1 MGQKIHPVGLRLGIT
16 RTWDS
21 RWFEKKNYVAW
32 LHEDVAIR
40 KYFGRMT
47 RAAAISRVEI
57 ERRANQARVIINT
70 AKPGIIIG
78 KRGVGIEEIRRN
90 LEKLTNKQVQVN
102 VVEIKTIELDARL
115 VGQNI
120 VDQLEK
126 RIAFRRAMKQAIM
139 RTMKAGARGVKV
151 QVSGRLGGA
160 EIARTERNHDG
171 KVPLHTLRA
180 DIDYAHVEAFT
191 TFGRIG
197 VKVWIYKGEVL
208 PDQPRGEREVQGGGR
223 AGEAARFRDNRR
235 GTRGGRGRGGAAD
248 GAPRSGEA
256 GGRTARPATGDA
268 TAPELTEGTLES
280 PAPESLGQ
288 ESPALEA
295 AVVESPALEAAA
307 PESPAPE
314 SPAPEAAAAQSV
326 VPEPPALD
334 YAGAIQVAQADAQ
347 SLESVTDGAP
357 SSEGDKPN
365 APHGGVDTGYRAH
378 PESDS
383 MGDVSQPTPRV
394 AAHRRRG
401 RTPRCAIQRAD
412 RAASRTRAGRRHP
425 RSPRAQ
431 DRTGRRQR
439 RHRRGWT
446 LEDAHPEK
454 SKVAPRAPR
463 PHARQGDGRQ
473 HADVR
478 RVRLAGARAGVDD
491 QPADRGR
498 AYRDDAPH
506 QARRQGLDQDL
517 PRQVGHQEAGR
528 SSHGLR

>member
-70 AKPGIIIG
+70 GKPGIIIG
-78 KRGVGIEEIRRN
+78 KRGVGIDEIRRN
-90 LEKLTNKQVQVN
+90 LETLTGKQVQVN
-102 VVEIKTIELDARL
+102 VVEIKTVELDARL

-208 PDQPRGEREVQGGGR
+208 PDQPRGGDRDGAGAPGR
-223 AGEAARFRDNRR
+223 AGADGRFRDNRR
-235 GTRGGRGRGGAAD
+235 GTRGGRGRGGEGRPA
-248 GAPRSGEA
+248 GE
-256 GGRTARPATGDA
+256 RPARPEALREPQGDTSAPQGDTGIVLDTADA
-268 TAPELTEGTLES
+268 MH
-280 PAPESLGQ
+280 
-288 ESPALEA
+288 
-295 AVVESPALEAAA
+295 
-307 PESPAPE
+307 
-314 SPAPEAAAAQSV
+314 
-326 VPEPPALD
+326 
-334 YAGAIQVAQADAQ
+334 VAQADAQ
-347 SLESVTDGAP
+347 SLESVIDGGAAVDHHHTAP
-357 SSEGDKPN
+357 HSGAVTHDPNAEHGAGVTTETSQVNPESQHTIDAAERPALREPQGDAAEPQGDIAEPQGDTPQSEG
-365 APHGGVDTGYRAH
+365 
-378 PESDS
+378 
-383 MGDVSQPTPRV
+383 Q
-394 AAHRRRG
+394 
-401 RTPRCAIQRAD
+401 
-412 RAASRTRAGRRHP
+412 
-425 RSPRAQ
+425 
-431 DRTGRRQR
+431 
-439 RHRRGWT
+439 
-446 LEDAHPEK
+446 
-454 SKVAPRAPR
+454 
-463 PHARQGDGRQ
+463 
-473 HADVR
+473 
-478 RVRLAGARAGVDD
+478 
-491 QPADRGR
+491 
-498 AYRDDAPH
+498 
-506 QARRQGLDQDL
+506 
-517 PRQVGHQEAGR
+517 
-528 SSHGLR
+528 